1 MTNRVLTALVLRIAA
16 IYIFITVSDQ
26 FAFLIL
32 STYISLSMSPP
43 EESSVIAVERFYQS
57 GAILIVAN
65 VILSLFFF
73 LKAEWL
79 AKKVIP
85 LEKEITADLNPKSLT
100 KTVLV
105 LIGIIWLSKA
115 LYLLPEYIEYGFQ
128 LAFGSNDGE
137 SSKVNLSELVSYI
150 LKIGIALLFVFK
162 VEKISNWIMK
172 RM

>member
-1 MTNRVLTALVLRIAA
+1 M
-16 IYIFITVSDQ
+16 
-26 FAFLIL
+26 
-32 STYISLSMSPP
+32 
-43 EESSVIAVERFYQS
+43 
-57 GAILIVAN
+57 
-65 VILSLFFF
+65 
-73 LKAEWL
+73 